1 MYDAGMETLS
11 DYMEAQTMW
20 QSAMSTL
27 VTARA
32 TLNLNRT
39 KYLKATGRL

>member
-1 MYDAGMETLS
+1 METLA

-20 QSAMSTL
+20 QNAVSTNISAK
-27 VTARA
+27 AA
-32 TLNLNRT
+32 LNLSKT